1 MKPALL
7 VWCQHSVGVG
17 HLTRAHALC
26 AALLERF
33 RVVLVC
39 GGALP
44 DGIAPPAGVEV
55 VALPALGV
63 GPAGRFVSHDARLT
77 VGDAWTIRRR
87 RLLAAYDSTRPRVVL
102 VELWPFGRARFG
114 RELLPLLE
122 RARRDGVP
130 AFSSVRDILVSRRD
144 DQREHDARAC
154 ALANAH
160 LDGVLVHSDPRF
172 ARLEHTFDPHARL
185 RVPVH
190 HTGFVVV
197 PRALGHS
204 ARRRDQR
211 AGPAGAGCRGLPEPR
226 GGVVVSVGGGLVG
239 APLLRTALAAQRI
252 LWPRTAR
259 PMRLICGPFLPAAD
273 RRALADAAATAP
285 GATLVPTV
293 AELRPEL
300 DRAAASVSQ
309 CGYNTA
315 LELLQARVPALVV
328 PYATPEEDEQRR
340 RARRLARL
348 GAVRVLDP
356 ERLTPEAL
364 AHAILALEGFAPAR
378 PALDLDGARRTTE
391 LLSRTEARVA

>member
-7 VWCQHSVGVG
+7 FWCQHSVGLG
-17 HLTRAHALC
+17 HLARAHVLC
-26 AALLERF
+26 AGLVERF

-44 DGIAPPAGVEV
+44 DGIAPPDGVDV

-63 GPAGRFVSHDARLT
+63 GPAGSFVSHDPQLSVA
-77 VGDAWTIRRR
+77 DAWTARRQ
-87 RLLAAYDSTRPRVVL
+87 RLLATYEATRPSVLL

-154 ALANAH
+154 ALTNAH
-160 LDGVLVHSDPRF
+160 LDGVLVHSDPAF
-172 ARLEHTFDPHARL
+172 ARLEQTFGPRSRL
-185 RVPVH
+185 RVPVR
-190 HTGFVVV
+190 HTGFVVAPRERGDA
-197 PRALGHS
+197 PRADA
-204 ARRRDQR
+204 ARR
-211 AGPAGAGCRGLPEPR
+211 PVL
-226 GGVVVSVGGGLVG
+226 VSAGGGLVG
-239 APLLRTALAAQRI
+239 GPLLRAALQAQRI
-252 LWPRTAR
+252 LWPQTGR
-259 PMRLICGPFLPAAD
+259 PMRLIGGPFLPPAE
-273 RRALADAAATAP
+273 RHALADAAATTP

-293 AELRPEL
+293 AGLGAEL
-300 DRAAASVSQ
+300 DRAAVSVSQ

-315 LELLQARVPALVV
+315 LELIRSRVPALVV

-348 GAVRVLDP
+348 GALSVLDP
-356 ERLTPEAL
+356 DALSPQAL
-364 AHAILALEGFAPAR
+364 AAAILELERFAPASA
-378 PALDLDGARRTTE
+378 ALDLDGARTTTE
-391 LLSRTEARVA
+391 LLWAHHRREARVA